1 MSVFRQ
7 IGAVVGMNMQ
17 SIPRRLGTSF
27 VVVIGIAGVVGVVV
41 SIFGMN
47 RSLGQ
52 ALVDTGR
59 PNRAIVLRNGS
70 DGEGSSTLLVDAVA
84 TIKDAPGIARTA
96 KGDAAASAEM
106 LTTANFKRKKDG
118 TTAGLPIRGFE
129 PQGFFIRPEVKLVE
143 GRMFEPGLR
152 EIIVGRSARQ
162 EFSGLDIG
170 DHVPLRNS
178 QWTVVGV
185 FESGGDVNESR
196 LIADEATLMSAYG
209 RTAASSVTVLLQS
222 EGSFD
227 EFKQAL
233 TTNPTLS
240 VSVERENEYYLRQ
253 SKNATTFFGFVATF
267 VGGIMALGAVFA
279 ALNTMYS
286 AVSTRV
292 VEIATLRA
300 IGFGATGVV
309 ISVLAESL
317 TLALL
322 GAVLG
327 AGIAWAL
334 FSGNTISLGNGTA
347 SLVFQMKVTPA
358 LLGVGIGWA
367 FVVGLIGGLFPAWR
381 AARLPVATALRATA

>member
-7 IGAVVGMNMQ
+7 IGAVVGMNLQ
-17 SIPRRLGTSF
+17 SIPRRLGASC

-47 RSLGQ
+47 RSLGE
-52 ALVDTGR
+52 ALVDSGR
-59 PNRAIVLRNGS
+59 PNRAVVLRNGS
-70 DGEGSSTLLVDAVA
+70 DGEGSSTLLVDAVG
-84 TIKDAPGIARTA
+84 TIKNAPGIARTPE
-96 KGDAAASAEM
+96 GDAAASAEM
-106 LTTANFKRKKDG
+106 ITTANFKRKKDG

-129 PQGFFIRPEVKLVE
+129 PQAFFVRPEVKIVA
-143 GRMFEPGLR
+143 GRVFKPGLR
-152 EIIVGRSARQ
+152 EVIVGRGAQ
-162 EFSGLDIG
+162 KEFQNLEIG

-178 QWTVVGV
+178 QWEVVGV

-196 LIADEATLMSAYG
+196 VIADEATLMSAYG

-222 EGSFD
+222 EASFD

-240 VSVERENEYYLRQ
+240 VSVERENDYYLRQ

-267 VGGIMALGAVFA
+267 VGGIMALGALFA

-309 ISVLAESL
+309 ISVLVESL
-317 TLALL
+317 ALALL
-322 GAVLG
+322 GAVIG
-327 AGIAWAL
+327 AGVAWAL
-334 FSGNTISLGNGTA
+334 FGGNTISLGNGTA
-347 SLVFQMKVTPA
+347 SLVFQMRVTPA
-358 LLGVGIGWA
+358 LLGVGVAWA
-367 FVVGLIGGLFPAWR
+367 CAVGLVGGLFPAVR
-381 AARLPVATALRATA
+381 AARLPVATALRAV

>member
-1 MSVFRQ
+1 MSVFRP
-7 IGAVVGMNMQ
+7 IGAVVGMNLQ
-17 SIPRRLGTSF
+17 SIPGRLGASC

-47 RSLGQ
+47 RSLGD
-52 ALVDTGR
+52 ALVDSGR
-59 PNRAIVLRNGS
+59 PNRAVVLRNGS
-70 DGEGSSTLLVDAVA
+70 DGEGSSTLLVDAVG
-84 TIKDAPGIARTA
+84 TIKNAPGIARTPE
-96 KGDAAASAEM
+96 GDAAASAEM
-106 LTTANFKRKKDG
+106 ITTANFKRKKDG

-129 PQGFFIRPEVKLVE
+129 PQAFFIRPEIKIVE
-143 GRMFEPGLR
+143 GRVFKPGLR
-152 EIIVGRSARQ
+152 EVIVGRGAQ
-162 EFSGLDIG
+162 KEFKDLEIG

-178 QWTVVGV
+178 QWEVVGV

-196 LIADEATLMSAYG
+196 VIADEATLMSAYG
-209 RTAASSVTVLLQS
+209 RTAASSVTVLLNS
-222 EGSFD
+222 ESSFD

-286 AVSTRV
+286 AVSTRA

-309 ISVLAESL
+309 VSVLVESL
-317 TLALL
+317 ALALL
-322 GAVLG
+322 GAVVG
-327 AGIAWAL
+327 AGVAWAL
-334 FSGNTISLGNGTA
+334 FGGNTISLGNGTA
-347 SLVFQMKVTPA
+347 SLVFQMRVTPA
-358 LLGVGIGWA
+358 LLAVGVAWA
-367 FVVGLIGGLFPAWR
+367 CTVGLIGGLFPAVR
-381 AARLPVATALRATA
+381 AARLPVATALRAV